1 MGSRLRE
8 RGFKKKVPM
17 EFWAHRWQ
25 ERRVAHIAGEGA
37 ILEVTYR
44 NEYMRIIASSL
55 APDPAKPYA
64 FYWVV
69 SFENP
74 EKPKTDFYRSSAEA
88 EYLSE
93 EQVTAIIETIG
104 AGAIGW

>member
-1 MGSRLRE
+1 
-8 RGFKKKVPM
+8 
-17 EFWAHRWQ
+17 
-25 ERRVAHIAGEGA
+25 
-37 ILEVTYR
+37 
-44 NEYMRIIASSL
+44 MRIIDSSL
-55 APDPAKPYA
+55 TPDPLRPYA

-93 EQVTAIIETIG
+93 EEITKYID
-104 AGAIGW
+104 AIGTGETGW